1 MSGLL
6 LLGIC
11 FYGLST
17 IVYIL
22 VLSKFNLSIA
32 YPVIIVATVFVGTI
46 IFKEEIVVTQ
56 WIGVGLTIS
65 GISAIALGK
74 HI

>member
-11 FYGLST
+11 FHGLST

-65 GISAIALGK
+65 GISAIALSK